1 MKVEIT
7 EQHKADAVALMRG
20 IRLGMINN
28 KNVDMKLYGVVS
40 TQLKLVAVDYLP
52 TLATDGQSLFVN
64 PLFALGL
71 KDSEMAQIVSIMKQ
85 SPFYSVE
92 SEEKFKIMFGKKSV
106 KFLEFCCQH
115 ELNHCLFDHFTLVG
129 TRDKQL
135 YNQAADYR
143 INADLAIKLW
153 GSIDNAIAKEP
164 VFKYLCLDKKYQDK
178 KWTSLLIY
186 DDLKKQQDQ
195 QSQNGSGQQGEGQS
209 GNGAGSSSSGQPL
222 DEHIYSDKGSS
233 KETEFD
239 KFVRDVLGIPEK
251 SVYIRNNNDNNSEP
265 NSTQMNNNRIKQAF
279 ISSAKEIGYGSG
291 GIIDQIKESTK
302 PVINWKRLLRKS
314 LTGLVKSEQD
324 PKRLHRRVH
333 GLASAM
339 KQQGLLDPKLG
350 LYKAAQKP
358 EPEVKVYCLFDTS
371 ASTLK
376 ELPIMLGEVQ
386 GIMSQYKHYEI
397 VVSCW
402 DTKHFVESEQTFT
415 KYNKKEIDN
424 YKFYGYGGTDIR
436 CVMPY
441 LESLDLK
448 PEHKII
454 VFSDMYF
461 GDCSLL
467 KKYSKHLLFVSTT
480 KNMEH
485 ATRNIGVYIEYDKYV
500 A

>member
-1 MKVEIT
+1 MKIEIT
-7 EQHKADAVALMRG
+7 EQHKADAIALMRG

-64 PLFALGL
+64 PLFILGL
-71 KDSEMAQIVSIMKQ
+71 KDSEMNSIISSMKQ
-85 SPFYSVE
+85 SSFYSVE
-92 SEEKFKIMFGKKSV
+92 SEEKFKVMFGKKSV

-115 ELNHCLFDHFTLVG
+115 ELGHCLFGHFDLVG

-135 YNQAADYR
+135 YNKAADYR

-195 QSQNGSGQQGEGQS
+195 QNQSSGSGQQGEGQS
-209 GNGAGSSSSGQPL
+209 GNDDGSSQSGQPL
-222 DEHIYSDKGSS
+222 DDHIYSDKGSS

-239 KFVRDVLGIPEK
+239 KFVSDVLGLPEK
-251 SVYIRNNNDNNSEP
+251 SISDMNSNEP
-265 NSTQMNNNRIKQAF
+265 SSTQMNNNRIKQAF
-279 ISSAKEIGYGSG
+279 ISSAKEVGYGSG
-291 GIIDQIKESTK
+291 GIIDQIKDSTK

-339 KQQGLLDPKLG
+339 KQQGLLDHKLG

-358 EPEVKVYCLFDTS
+358 EPEVKVICMFDRSGSISDKEATMML
-371 ASTLK
+371 AETL
-376 ELPIMLGEVQ
+376 
-386 GIMSQYKHYEI
+386 GITQQYKNFEI
-397 VVSCW
+397 ECLCW
-402 DTKHFVESEQTFT
+402 DTKIYRESIKTYT
-415 KYNKKEIDN
+415 RLNKKEISE
-424 YKFYGYGGTDIR
+424 YKWYGNGGTDPN
-436 CVMPY
+436 CLLPH
-441 LESLDLK
+441 LDEKKLTGQD
-448 PEHKII
+448 KII
-454 VFSDMYF
+454 VFTDSYF
-461 GDCSLL
+461 SLDKPKW
-467 KKYSKHLLFVSTT
+467 KKYEKYCIFVSTE
-480 KNMEH
+480 KNMQH
-485 ATRNIGVYIEYDKYV
+485 VYSGLNIKYIEYDKYI
-500 A
+500 

>member
-1 MKVEIT
+1 M
-7 EQHKADAVALMRG
+7 
-20 IRLGMINN
+20 
-28 KNVDMKLYGVVS
+28 
-40 TQLKLVAVDYLP
+40 
-52 TLATDGQSLFVN
+52 
-64 PLFALGL
+64 
-71 KDSEMAQIVSIMKQ
+71 
-85 SPFYSVE
+85 
-92 SEEKFKIMFGKKSV
+92 
-106 KFLEFCCQH
+106 
-115 ELNHCLFDHFTLVG
+115 NHCLFDHFTLVG
-129 TRDKQL
+129 TRDKRL

-153 GSIDNAIAKEP
+153 GSIDNAISKEP
-164 VFKYLCLDKKYQDK
+164 IFKHLCLDKKYQDK

-195 QSQNGSGQQGEGQS
+195 QQSQNGSGQQGEGQS
-209 GNGAGSSSSGQPL
+209 GDGAVGSSSGQPL

-239 KFVRDVLGIPEK
+239 KFVRDVLGLPEK
-251 SVYIRNNNDNNSEP
+251 SISAMNSDEP
-265 NSTQMNNNRIKQAF
+265 SSTQMNNNRIKQAF
-279 ISSAKEIGYGSG
+279 IETAKEVGYGSG

-302 PVINWKRLLRKS
+302 PIINWKRLLRKS
-314 LTGLVKSEQD
+314 LTGLVRSEQD

-371 ASTLK
+371 GSISNK
-376 ELPIMLGEVQ
+376 ERSIMLGEVQ
-386 GIMSQYKHYEI
+386 GIMNQYKHYEI

-402 DTKHFVESEQTFT
+402 DTEHFIESEQTFT
-415 KYNKKEIDN
+415 KFNKKEIDN
-424 YKFYGYGGTDIR
+424 YKFYGNGGTDIR

-448 PEHKII
+448 PEHKVI

-467 KKYSKHLLFVSTT
+467 KKYSKNLIFVSTT
-480 KNMEH
+480 KNMQH
-485 ATRNIGVYIEYDKYV
+485 ATRNIGVYVEYDQYL
-500 A
+500 

>member
-1 MKVEIT
+1 MKIEIT
-7 EQHKADAVALMRG
+7 EQHKMDAIALMRG

-40 TQLKLVAVDYLP
+40 TQLKLVAVDYIP

-64 PLFALGL
+64 PLFVLGL
-71 KDSEMAQIVSIMKQ
+71 KDSEMNQIVSTMKQ

-143 INADLAIKLW
+143 INPDLVIKLW
-153 GSIDNAIAKEP
+153 GSIDNAISKEP
-164 VFKYLCLDKKYQDK
+164 IFKYLCLDKKYQDK

-195 QSQNGSGQQGEGQS
+195 QQSQDGSGKQAEGQS
-209 GNGAGSSSSGQPL
+209 GNSAGGSSQSGQPL
-222 DEHIYSDKGSS
+222 DEHVYSDKGST

-239 KFVRDVLGIPEK
+239 KFVRDVLGLPEK
-251 SVYIRNNNDNNSEP
+251 SLGDMNNNEP
-265 NSTQMNNNRIKQAF
+265 SSTQMNNNRIKQAF
-279 ISSAKEIGYGSG
+279 IETAKEVGYTSG

-371 ASTLK
+371 GSISNK
-376 ELPIMLGEVQ
+376 ERSIMLSEVQ

-402 DTKHFVESEQTFT
+402 DTKHFVDSEQTFT
-415 KYNKKEIDN
+415 KFNKKEIDN
-424 YKFYGYGGTDIR
+424 YKFHGYGGTDIR

-448 PEHKII
+448 PEYKVI

-467 KKYSKHLLFVSTT
+467 KKYSKNLIFVSTT

-485 ATRNIGVYIEYDKYV
+485 ATRNTGVYVEYDSYI
-500 A
+500 